1 MKLKDGFV
9 LREVAGETVVL
20 PSGDD
25 LNLNMMITLNETG
38 KFLWE
43 QLEKGAEQEEL
54 VAALL
59 SEYDVDEATAK
70 RSVENFCNKLTE
82 HGFVEG

>member
-20 PSGDD
+20 PSGDN

-43 QLEKGAEQEEL
+43 RLEKGAEQEEL

-59 SEYDVDEATAK
+59 GEYDVDEATAK
-70 RSVENFCNKLTE
+70 RSVESFCSKLVE
-82 HGFVEG
+82 HGFTED